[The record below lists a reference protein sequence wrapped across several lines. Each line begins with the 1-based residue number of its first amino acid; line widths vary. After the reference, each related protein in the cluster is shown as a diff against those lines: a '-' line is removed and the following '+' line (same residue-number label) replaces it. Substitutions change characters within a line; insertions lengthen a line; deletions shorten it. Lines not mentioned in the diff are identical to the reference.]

1 MAERYV
7 SFRIG
12 KETSLGSEV
21 VPTENKNPFTD
32 GTLIF
37 AYNDKYNH
45 SDASA
50 QIVDGR
56 LYVDATIDSNNYR
69 FPINSECS
77 YFLINSEDGKDFE
90 MGNTG
95 RPVYFS
101 GGIPQPID
109 YVSTAYGGTG
119 LTSFNANRMVWTAST
134 SALST
139 SGHYVDADHFA
150 VNSETLPSYNFYV
163 SGTSG
168 FSGGHLYLTGAQG
181 SSSVN
186 NTTQIVFGTP
196 SNNHVAISSNTSA
209 LIINPS
215 TSGTDNQIVLYLNQQ
230 SRFPNG
236 IICGDDDTVGSINTN
251 GDIIA
256 AGGLNVGGATAL
268 DGNLSVTGTTA
279 MQGNITITNGNP
291 YVKLVDTAN
300 SNQVYYIQGYQ
311 GKFAFGPTFASAIQT
326 DASGNMTLPS
336 GATITPRADNT
347 GSIGS
352 SSYEWNQGF
361 FRNIQSEDTFNLSAA
376 SNVSFS
382 STTGIIQFNQSGAES
397 GRFNGSG
404 ELQLVTAVRPAARGS
419 ATSGSAD
426 YAWSA
431 TYTNYLYIQDAANN
445 YSGGQFY
452 TTSSTSTTSQ
462 PTCLIIGNAINTG
475 TAGSRYGLIRL
486 YATTNEYTDI
496 RARENPA
503 YNKSVFY
510 LPAGEAA
517 SDSCYAVWNPN
528 SATAVGGSGQPVY
541 VDATGKVVGI
551 TTLTSGYGGTGVAS
565 HTANR
570 LVWSTSATTIQA
582 TDNHFVNAEKL
593 AVNYAS
599 EPDYNFYVNGTSG
612 FTDDIR
618 VFNEGNIIYKINR
631 KTSGGGEWAYSPF
644 SIVGNDNVM
653 FANIGVY
660 GGADSMT
667 YMYIGSGT
675 YDATTNIRIT
685 PTGSLSIPG
694 DQTITPQTDAT
705 GSVGTSS
712 YEWNEGY
719 FRSIK
724 SGSTLYITP
733 SSTLYLDSASGA
745 SLIFRPQGTEQAR
758 FNTSGQLQIKS
769 TGAANATVIGPGT
782 AGTFY
787 FPNTGGTFVTH
798 ATRDTAVGGSTVP
811 VYIAAT
817 GRATPCNM
825 AASGDWWGALPVINT
840 DGVIEVGKYIDFH
853 TTDTGTTNYDYRLT
867 ATTSDLTGS
876 GSLTATTFLKS
887 TTYTS
892 VGSYLTAG
900 TYINAATGFGIT
912 QTAGSGSGIS
922 LYGAHTGTTPTYGL
936 MFAKTATFGTLGG
949 VTSDWATYFTMSNT
963 ATRGWIFRRGS
974 TNVCSIDGTGRIY
987 SYDSTTTSGI
997 YHKVTNGNGTVGIYT
1012 STNRGLY
1019 DFTRDVWII
1028 YSRTS
1033 DSTTRVGTSLYCD
1046 SGLICNNGA
1055 VGSSIQFSV
1064 TRATD
1069 KKPTGLITYY
1079 PLGSSSATAYNLGR
1093 FYFTQ
1098 YSYTADTYTRLEYY
1112 DRYYLPSVPSGKTA
1126 NNTYEIFTSKSYSTL
1141 DGRYLKL
1148 NPASIELFPSSSAGH
1163 GGFIDFHYNGSSAD
1177 YTSRIIESG
1186 SGILTINGSK
1196 IQSGTITTTR
1206 LIATATTD
1214 TAADSANSVA
1224 LITGNPTGTHLEFD
1238 GNEIIA
1244 KSDGTTGTVLYLN
1257 SGGSYTQLYK
1267 VCVSTATYGST
1278 LPSSGTTGQ
1287 IFFKLI

>member
-45 SDASA
+45 NDASA

-56 LYVDATIDSNNYR
+56 LYVDATIDSSNYR
-69 FPINSECS
+69 FPVNSECS

-101 GGIPQPID
+101 GGIPQPVD

-196 SNNHVAISSNTSA
+196 SNNHVAVSSNTNA

-215 TSGTDNQIVLYLNQQ
+215 TSETDNQIVLYLNQQ

-236 IICGDDDTVGSINTN
+236 ITCGDDDTVGSINTN

-268 DGNLSVTGTTA
+268 GGNLSVTGTTA

-352 SSYEWNQGF
+352 SSYEWSQGF

-376 SNVSFS
+376 SNISFS

-404 ELQLVTAVRPAARGS
+404 ELQLITAVRPAARGS

-426 YAWSA
+426 YAWGA
-431 TYTNYLYIQDAANN
+431 TYTNNLCIQDAANN
-445 YSGGQFY
+445 YNGGQFY

-462 PTCLIIGNAINTG
+462 PTYLIIGNATSNG

-486 YATTNEYTDI
+486 YASTNEYTDI
-496 RARENPA
+496 RARSNPA

-593 AVNYAS
+593 AINYTS

-631 KTSGGGEWAYSPF
+631 KTSDGGGWAYSPF

-667 YMYIGSGT
+667 YMYIGSGN
-675 YDATTNIRIT
+675 YNATTNVRIT

-769 TGAANATVIGPGT
+769 TGAANATVIGPET

-798 ATRDTAVGGSTVP
+798 ATRGTAVGGTNRP
-811 VYIAAT
+811 VYIAST
-817 GRATPCNM
+817 GRATAITATAIAYGGTGATTTAGARTNLHYSAATITTTTNDTVANWGAKGPLSIDWYSTAGQITDQPGQYGFVMNISKGT
-825 AASGDWWGALPVINT
+825 ASELHQLWFGQPSGDIYHRGGNASGWSGTWKKLLDTNNYASVLNDIYVNVTGDTMTGDLVINGNLTTNTAYTRDLYVKANSGARYNHILFLTHAGTLYGHIYCDCGSTSSISRSRITFREYSANSTANTTTTGYYEDYHLPEST
-840 DGVIEVGKYIDFH
+840 DG
-853 TTDTGTTNYDYRLT
+853 LT
-867 ATTSDLTGS
+867 AS
-876 GSLTATTFLKS
+876 KS
-887 TTYTS
+887 
-892 VGSYLTAG
+892 
-900 TYINAATGFGIT
+900 
-912 QTAGSGSGIS
+912 
-922 LYGAHTGTTPTYGL
+922 
-936 MFAKTATFGTLGG
+936 
-949 VTSDWATYFTMSNT
+949 
-963 ATRGWIFRRGS
+963 
-974 TNVCSIDGTGRIY
+974 
-987 SYDSTTTSGI
+987 
-997 YHKVTNGNGTVGIYT
+997 
-1012 STNRGLY
+1012 
-1019 DFTRDVWII
+1019 
-1028 YSRTS
+1028 
-1033 DSTTRVGTSLYCD
+1033 
-1046 SGLICNNGA
+1046 
-1055 VGSSIQFSV
+1055 
-1064 TRATD
+1064 
-1069 KKPTGLITYY
+1069 
-1079 PLGSSSATAYNLGR
+1079 
-1093 FYFTQ
+1093 
-1098 YSYTADTYTRLEYY
+1098 
-1112 DRYYLPSVPSGKTA
+1112 
-1126 NNTYEIFTSKSYSTL
+1126 YEIFTSKSYTTL
-1141 DGRYLKL
+1141 DGRYVNVSGDTMTGDLTITKTGARFIANNTSRSVWFGSSVNGNYQGIYDATAGYYL
-1148 NPASIELFPSSSAGH
+1148 IRNTDSSHASNGVYLGATTTVAGSVTLSGQVYRGGTSTSWINGRAGALVRTSTISGYSATVSVKTTNGSWEIGAYDNSSYTDRLLFSYCTDANYSAGTNATTAQVYITS
-1163 GGFIDFHYNGSSAD
+1163 GGMFSCAVLKSSNYGTGAPGSSTAG
-1177 YTSRIIESG
+1177 YGT
-1186 SGILTINGSK
+1186 NG
-1196 IQSGTITTTR
+1196 
-1206 LIATATTD
+1206 
-1214 TAADSANSVA
+1214 A
-1224 LITGNPTGTHLEFD
+1224 LYF
-1238 GNEIIA
+1238 
-1244 KSDGTTGTVLYLN
+1244 
-1257 SGGSYTQLYK
+1257 K
-1267 VCVSTATYGST
+1267 VIS
-1278 LPSSGTTGQ
+1278 
-1287 IFFKLI
+1287 